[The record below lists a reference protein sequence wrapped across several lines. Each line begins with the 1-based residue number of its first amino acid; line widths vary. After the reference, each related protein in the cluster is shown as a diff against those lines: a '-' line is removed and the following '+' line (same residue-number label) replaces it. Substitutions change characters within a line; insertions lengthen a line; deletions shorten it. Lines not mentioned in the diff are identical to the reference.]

1 MPQLSVTLEQ
11 THFTVP
17 SGTPL
22 ANLLPAK
29 PQTPAILGAL
39 VNQRLRSLRSA
50 LTISATL
57 EPVLAD
63 SSMGHKIYRKTLC
76 FLLEL
81 ASQKFPEQKLRIGP
95 SLGNAYLFFDESGTL
110 TPERLAQLKAEM
122 QALIERDLPLEPH
135 RLPYAEAS
143 RLFTPTSE
151 SGKLI
156 IQKNQPEVPCV
167 ECDGFWALEHF
178 PLAPSTGA
186 VAVFDLQPHPDG
198 LLLVFPEKRWPLAL
212 APVPSKPL
220 LVQTAREYKTLID
233 ILGIPSVPELN
244 EIVAKPKEAS
254 HFVQVA
260 ETLQEKKLS
269 RLADQLAG
277 LSSTLKLILVAGPSS
292 SGKTTFTKKLAV
304 HLQAVGFKPRLLGLD
319 DYFLDREHTPKD
331 AEGNYDFEALEA
343 LDIPLLNEHLVALLA
358 GKSVETPIFDFKT
371 GARKPQGRPLTLGP
385 RDLLIMEGIHG
396 LNDALTPLVPRE
408 RKYKIYVSPLTAL
421 VIDPHNRLSTTDNRL
436 IRRMVRDFQFRGY
449 SALHTLRQWPSV
461 RRGEDKNIFP
471 FQESADASFNS
482 SLDYELAVLKEVAVP
497 LLKTVAPTEP
507 EYTEAYYL
515 LSLLDNFIPMTDL
528 PVPSFSILREFVGR
542 SGFKY

>member
-1 MPQLSVTLEQ
+1 MPQLTVTLDHTQ
-11 THFTVP
+11 LSVP
-17 SGTPL
+17 SGIMIGE
-22 ANLLPAK
+22 LLPSQPNA
-29 PQTPAILGAL
+29 PAVLGAL
-39 VNQRLRSLRSA
+39 VNQRLRSLRSS
-50 LTISATL
+50 LTISANL

-81 ASQKFPEQKLRIGP
+81 ARQSLPEQKLRIGP

-110 TPERLAQLKAEM
+110 TPEHLSQLKSAMRELV
-122 QALIERDLPLEPH
+122 QRDLPIEPH
-135 RLPYAEAS
+135 RLPYAEACH
-143 RLFTPTSE
+143 LFSPTSE
-151 SGKLI
+151 AGKLI

-178 PLAPSTGA
+178 PLAPSTGC
-186 VAVFDLQPHPDG
+186 VSVFDLQHHEDG
-198 LLLVFPEKRWPLAL
+198 LLLVFPEKRWPLTL
-212 APVPSKPL
+212 ATVPQKQL

-233 ILGIPSVPELN
+233 ILGIPSVPQLN

-269 RLADQLAG
+269 RLADQLET
-277 LSSTLKLILVAGPSS
+277 LSSNLKLILVAGPSS

-319 DYFLDREHTPKD
+319 DYFVDREHTPKD

-343 LDIPLLNEHLVALLA
+343 LDIALLNEHLVALLE
-358 GKSVETPIFDFKT
+358 GESVETPIFDFKT
-371 GARKPQGRPLTLGP
+371 GSRKPQGRPLSLGP
-385 RDLLIMEGIHG
+385 RDILIMEGIHG
-396 LNDALTPLVPRE
+396 LNDGLTPLVPRE
-408 RKYKIYVSPLTAL
+408 KKFKIYVSPLTAL
-421 VIDPHNRLSTTDNRL
+421 VIDPHNRISTTDNRL

-497 LLKTVAPTEP
+497 LLKTVPPTEP